1 MHKSKRKQSGGV
13 EETVGGQEKEREEG
27 GGEVEEGALCPV
39 SVSTVAEGYFLMVVR
54 QSAGARPMLG

>member
-1 MHKSKRKQSGGV
+1 M
-13 EETVGGQEKEREEG
+13 EEAVGGREKGREEG
-27 GGEVEEGALCPV
+27 GGEEGSALCAV